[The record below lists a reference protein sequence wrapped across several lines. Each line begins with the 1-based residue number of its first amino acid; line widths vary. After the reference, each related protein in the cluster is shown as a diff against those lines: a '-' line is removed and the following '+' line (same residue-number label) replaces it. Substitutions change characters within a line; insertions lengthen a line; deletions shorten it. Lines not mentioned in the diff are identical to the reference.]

1 MTPKE
6 KRAGIDDVQ
15 AVRQRQLRGDQT
27 TMTTITNETAENCE
41 RCARLEQKV
50 GDLRSALQL
59 VVATGNLALRYSEEL
74 APPSDDG

>member
-1 MTPKE
+1 
-6 KRAGIDDVQ
+6 
-15 AVRQRQLRGDQT
+15 
-27 TMTTITNETAENCE
+27 MTTTNETVENCE

-74 APPSDDG
+74 APPSDDGQEMGGEDVIAEAITDS